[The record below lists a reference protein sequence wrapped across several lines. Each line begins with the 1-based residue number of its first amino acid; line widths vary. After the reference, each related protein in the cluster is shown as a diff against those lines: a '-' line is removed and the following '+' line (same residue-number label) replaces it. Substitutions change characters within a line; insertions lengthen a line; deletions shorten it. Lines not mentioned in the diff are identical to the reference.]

1 MRVKIT
7 FTNGTGM
14 FGDLVTEWPNLS
26 DVMNDEF
33 QFIKFKQPNG
43 RVVML
48 NKSAIAYIVEDVDDY
63 I

>member
-14 FGDLVTEWPNLS
+14 YGHIDTPWQNLG
-26 DVMNDEF
+26 DVMNEDGS
-33 QFIKFKQPNG
+33 FIPFRQPND

-48 NKSAIAYIVEDVDDY
+48 NKSSIAYIVEERDDQ
-63 I
+63 

>member
-14 FGDLVTEWPNLS
+14 FGDLVTECPNLS
-26 DVMNDEF
+26 DVINDEQ

-48 NKSAIAYIVEDVDDY
+48 SKNAIAYIVEDVDDD